1 VGRRGAR
8 RVPVEAAKVRELAL
22 GVANLRL
29 VEPKT
34 ATPDRLPRLELEDP
48 AKAEAKSRQVELLG
62 KGGEVLA
69 SAVIGK
75 AKYGLYGG
83 GRSGM
88 YVRRGGEEQAW
99 LAAGEF
105 RVPAGAPEL
114 MDRELLDVPE
124 ADVARATLGADGPSP
139 LVIAKPDP
147 KAEAYVLEG
156 AAIPPPGKKVDQDKL
171 GRVADSLSKLS
182 FQDVRPLAEV
192 PFPADAPEVRFET
205 WDGLRLEARVART
218 GEGEKAEHWVAL
230 AVAEGASLGT
240 PEVLPPVAGEAARP
254 AGKALPERAAEIRR
268 KVDGWA
274 FKLPEY
280 LGGRLAWGI
289 DDLLADVEPAS

>member
-1 VGRRGAR
+1 VGHRGAR
-8 RVPVEAAKVRELAL
+8 RVPVEAEKVRELAL

-34 ATPDRLPRLELEDP
+34 AQPDRLPRLELEDP

-69 SAVIGK
+69 SAVS
-75 AKYGLYGG
+75 ARRSTASTAAA
-83 GRSGM
+83 GRACTS
-88 YVRRGGEEQAW
+88 
-99 LAAGEF
+99 AAAARSRLGSPSGEF